1 MLVDCFVFCVVVVV
15 SVVFF
20 YAINLTLLFNQHT
33 FFIHRYIYNTIVVVV
48 SANIIVVVVVVVVN
62 ASLSAATAALSS
74 LFVISVF
81 GHLPILSKKD
91 DQNVRLRFKSC

>member
-1 MLVDCFVFCVVVVV
+1 MPVDCLVFCVVVVV

-33 FFIHRYIYNTIVVVV
+33 FFIHRYIYNAIVVVV
-48 SANIIVVVVVVVVN
+48 SANVIVVVVN

>member
-20 YAINLTLLFNQHT
+20 CAMNLTPLFNQHA
-33 FFIHRYIYNTIVVVV
+33 FFSHHRVYNVIVVVV
-48 SANIIVVVVVVVVN
+48 SANIIVVVVVVN

-91 DQNVRLRFKSC
+91 DQNVRLRYKSC